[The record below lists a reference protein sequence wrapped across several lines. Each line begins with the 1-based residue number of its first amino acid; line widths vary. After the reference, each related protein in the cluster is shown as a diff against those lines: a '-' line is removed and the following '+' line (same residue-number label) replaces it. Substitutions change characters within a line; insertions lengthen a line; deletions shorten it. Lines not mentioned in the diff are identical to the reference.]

1 MTAVND
7 YVKEQKFA
15 ELEKVKE
22 ERRVRV
28 VRDGYFVFFFK
39 KKISLSPLK
48 HLLKINTNINLS
60 HLFKIKYLFKNQNR
74 QSVDV
79 SFTDVVVGDVLV
91 SF

>member
-7 YVKEQKFA
+7 YIKEQKFA

-60 HLFKIKYLFKNQNR
+60 HLFKIKYLFNIKIDNR
-74 QSVDV
+74 L
-79 SFTDVVVGDVLV
+79 TLV
-91 SF
+91 SLMLLLEMFW